1 MSTSPAVVRFQWP
14 ARRWA
19 VTGRCWKGAADG
31 RATWGCHGDCGA
43 RHWRRRVVSA
53 IVEPGCRSGRR
64 RARFAARCAGSGAA
78 GCAGAGCAW
87 AAHAAGNRAVAG
99 ILGQWAG
106 RRGAGET
113 RSAGN
118 GPAALADSPAR
129 TAVAAYAAVA
139 TGSAGVGVAGI
150 ADDSTAGAGPGGGS
164 GVGGVAGK
172 WHAPARWGG
181 LRGPEKGVRFN
192 CCKSAHNGWSA
203 ATAISDIKALR

>member
-64 RARFAARCAGSGAA
+64 RARFAARCAGSCAA

-129 TAVAAYAAVA
+129 TAVAARALSQPDRLASVSRESLTIQRRVLDLAVDQ
-139 TGSAGVGVAGI
+139 V
-150 ADDSTAGAGPGGGS
+150 S
-164 GVGGVAGK
+164 GVWLASGMRQRGGVFCGAQK
-172 WHAPARWGG
+172 
-181 LRGPEKGVRFN
+181 KG
-192 CCKSAHNGWSA
+192 SGWSA
-203 ATAISDIKALR
+203 PVSTDRVVRIQM